1 MYRIE
6 KAIHT
11 LAAKANWISI
21 AAILGMMV
29 ITVLDVILRFFRRPI
44 PGTYDIVGLLG
55 ALAISFSLAY
65 TSVEKGHIAV
75 EFLVQRLSEK
85 KRAMVDSITSLVS
98 TLFFFLASW
107 RCYLYALDFKSGGEV
122 SMTIKM
128 PVYPF
133 VLGTALGCALL
144 TLVLALSFA
153 RSLREAIK
161 K

>member
-6 KAIHT
+6 KAIYT

-85 KRAMVDSITSLVS
+85 KRAVVDMITSLVS

-107 RCYLYALDFKSGGEV
+107 RCYLYALDFRSGGEV